1 MTSDTFSSLPVSS
14 YRQSDSTDGNPFDR
28 VVTISREAL
37 MRVQYQVSS
46 FEIASGLHAV
56 RTRDVLVGDSSL
68 SGRHAVLAKRSAA
81 FNFGLTTTEGLLAL
95 HEERVDLEDVHLDD
109 LTVRVVGLNGYP
121 ISSASP
127 WSRVWDALLCG
138 EAQVCESLPHANGS
152 LLLDVKTRMPLPE
165 VVACKFLC
173 EAILKCSPD
182 DRETVMRVLL
192 TIPGMEVS
200 SIYGDNTSNCLQAA
214 MNALRV
220 FMASRQHEYIPLVW
234 TPSQDIWGVL
244 MTGIVHEMRPA
255 EVQELEGVSEERG
268 LSSFLS
274 RNGSTYTYPYL
285 LHDATQ
291 ESLLALNPD
300 VATMLNR
307 SAAPVMGR

>member
-1 MTSDTFSSLPVSS
+1 MTSDTFSSLPVS

-46 FEIASGLHAV
+46 FEIASGLHVV
-56 RTRDVLVGDSSL
+56 RTRNALVGDSSL
-68 SGRHAVLAKRSAA
+68 SGRHAVLAKRSAV

-95 HEERVDLEDVHLDD
+95 HEERVDLESVHLDD
-109 LTVRVVGLNGYP
+109 LTVRMVGLDGYP

-127 WSRVWDALLCG
+127 WPRVWDALLCG
-138 EAQVCESLPHANGS
+138 EAQVYESLPHANGW
-152 LLLDVKTRMPLPE
+152 LLLDVKTRTPLPQ
-165 VVACKFLC
+165 VIACEFLC

-200 SIYGDNTSNCLQAA
+200 SIYGDNTSNCLREA

-220 FMASRQHEYIPLVW
+220 FMASRQHECIPLVW
-234 TPSQDIWGVL
+234 TPSQDIWGAL
-244 MTGIVHEMRPA
+244 MTGIVHEMRPG
-255 EVQELEGVSEERG
+255 EGQKLEGVSEERG

-285 LHDATQ
+285 LHDAAQ
-291 ESLLALNPD
+291 EALLTLNPD
-300 VATMLNR
+300 VAKMMKM
-307 SAAPVMGR
+307 SDAPAVGR